1 VLVGSSLTHCPA
13 WGRTRTLLIQ
23 NLGWANH
30 NQSTVGFPR
39 GTGVGAGSFAF
50 MSSFAGSNTPPKHTP
65 GEGENLSGEF
75 HIRGDSYFSIKIE
88 HCRTLFYLS
97 PCSTLVKRPA
107 TDRDKALA
115 KRSIDIE
122 RKVSFTALNFS
133 HICPV
138 EPGLRQR
145 SFLANSQLLL
155 VNV

>member
-30 NQSTVGFPR
+30 NQSNCWFSQRNGR
-39 GTGVGAGSFAF
+39 RCGSFLL
-50 MSSFAGSNTPPKHTP
+50 SCRPLRDRTRPQTHP

-75 HIRGDSYFSIKIE
+75 HIRGDSYFF
-88 HCRTLFYLS
+88 HQNRTLSNDCSTYS

-115 KRSIDIE
+115 KRSMTSSE
-122 RKVSFTALNFS
+122 RLVSPRSIFS

-138 EPGLRQR
+138 NLDYVSEAFLRIA
-145 SFLANSQLLL
+145 SFFS
-155 VNV
+155 